1 MLIDIPEQKNCTLC
15 EFCDYEQGQC
25 FLKSVI
31 EGKAYYTRTNY
42 DYHAEEN
49 RPEWC
54 PFKNSANEQG
64 GVK

>member
-54 PFKNSANEQG
+54 PFKNSANE
-64 GVK
+64 KENK